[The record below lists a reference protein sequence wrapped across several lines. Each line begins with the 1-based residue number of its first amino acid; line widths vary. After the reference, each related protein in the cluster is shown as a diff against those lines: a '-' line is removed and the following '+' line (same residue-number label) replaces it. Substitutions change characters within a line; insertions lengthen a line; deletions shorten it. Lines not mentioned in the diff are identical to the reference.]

1 MSIPDCSLY
10 ESNPQSRNY
19 ETHHRRRGYSNV
31 VPIASNDPTRNL
43 ATRIKAEREVRGWTL
58 AELAERSGVSRAM
71 IAKVEAGKSSPT
83 AMLLGK
89 LSGAFGITIST
100 LLARAEDVN
109 HSRAL
114 RHDQR
119 LVWRDP
125 QSGYVRRQVFPIP
138 GSIVPIDLVEVELPA
153 GAKVAYPASSY
164 SFAKHLI
171 LVQKGRLVFVEGRQ
185 EHLLRAGDCL
195 ELGEPQEC
203 RYENRSGNRCTYLVL
218 LLRETA

>member
-1 MSIPDCSLY
+1 M
-10 ESNPQSRNY
+10 
-19 ETHHRRRGYSNV
+19 THPRWRGYSNV
-31 VPIASNDPTRNL
+31 VPTASNDPTRRL
-43 ATRIKAEREVRGWTL
+43 AARIKAEREVRGWTL

-89 LSGAFGITIST
+89 FSGAFGITISA
-100 LLARAEDVN
+100 LLARAEDAN
-109 HSRAL
+109 RSRVL

-125 QSGYVRRQVFPIP
+125 QSGYVRRQILPIP
-138 GSIVPIDLVEVELPA
+138 GSAAPIDLVEVELPP
-153 GAKVAYPASSY
+153 GANVAYPASSY

-171 LVQKGRLVFVEGRQ
+171 WVQKGRLVFVEGKQ

-195 ELGEPQEC
+195 ELGEPQDC
-203 RYENRSGNRCTYLVL
+203 RYENRSGTSCTYLVL
-218 LLRETA
+218 LLRESA

>member
-1 MSIPDCSLY
+1 
-10 ESNPQSRNY
+10 
-19 ETHHRRRGYSNV
+19 V
-31 VPIASNDPTRNL
+31 VPTTSNDPTRSL
-43 ATRIKAEREVRGWTL
+43 ATRIKGERDARGWTL
-58 AELAERSGVSRAM
+58 AELAERSGVSLAM
-71 IAKVEAGKSSPT
+71 IAKVEAGRSSPT

-109 HSRAL
+109 RSRVL
-114 RHDQR
+114 KHDQR

-138 GSIVPIDLVEVELPA
+138 GSTVPIDLVEVELPA

-171 LVQKGRLVFVEGRQ
+171 WVQKGRLVFVEGQQ

-195 ELGEPQEC
+195 ELGEPQDC
-203 RYENRSGNRCTYLVL
+203 RYENRSGASCTYLVL
-218 LLRETA
+218 LLRQAP